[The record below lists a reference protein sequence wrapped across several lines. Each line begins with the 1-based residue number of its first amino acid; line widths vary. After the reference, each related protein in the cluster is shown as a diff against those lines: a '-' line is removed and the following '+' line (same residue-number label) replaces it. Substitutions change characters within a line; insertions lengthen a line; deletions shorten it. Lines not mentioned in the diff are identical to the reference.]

1 MSYSIC
7 RRICDRQF
15 MGTTVRRSALELFF
29 SAVSSDKV
37 RKPFFCNW
45 LRRWR
50 VRFIQIR
57 IKTVYFNSKGAY
69 GLRSCRKSKFN
80 ARCAYRFGYVCNVL
94 SDSSIGRVLVIKT
107 VNGQSVYASGGLSA
121 AFFLLSSS
129 DCRRRR
135 VLADK

>member
-1 MSYSIC
+1 
-7 RRICDRQF
+7 

-57 IKTVYFNSKGAY
+57 IKTVYF
-69 GLRSCRKSKFN
+69 KSKEHMDYDL
-80 ARCAYRFGYVCNVL
+80 AVKVSSTLGVL
-94 SDSSIGRVLVIKT
+94 IVLDTFVMCLVIA
-107 VNGQSVYASGGLSA
+107 VSGSAPVYWSLR
-121 AFFLLSSS
+121 L
-129 DCRRRR
+129 
-135 VLADK
+135 